1 MRKMILIL
9 LLVSVL
15 GALFCTGSNPM
26 LQLPSEPNVSSISAS
41 SNVNI
46 KIQFVNNSGIA
57 ANRIHVVIRGLNKS
71 KNPGY
76 FDLTKDPIL
85 WVQTSN
91 YSVMPPAAKVPD
103 VTLDQILAKNGG
115 IITVPYSDSGRVYLA
130 IDKRIYD
137 ESQVPNWMRRN
148 QNNDVSFD
156 KFELAVVDWGEG
168 PNLNLTQVDF
178 FNIPLKIETGGQV
191 RGFKDGITRK
201 QIFDEYLAAV
211 KNLTGIDSDWQK
223 LIIQSKGK
231 NMRILSPAKIVPD
244 DTDFPNLRKYFDDL
258 IKEYWKAGKTF
269 NLLLGDGKVVVCTAD
284 GNKITA
290 PKFGKYNKVT
300 SVAMFGQEVHDGNDP
315 DFIRWISSA
324 VNRGVIQYQDNATI
338 KNQGNSNMF
347 YGNSSSVN
355 RNLYNY
361 YSEFFHRDKY
371 VYDNRAYALAFDDV
385 FGRDSKL
392 DIPIGSTITVTI
404 QPFGG
409 E

>member
-1 MRKMILIL
+1 MILIL

-85 WVQTSN
+85 WVQTGS
-91 YSVMPPAAKVPD
+91 YDVMPASVPD
-103 VTLDQILAKNGG
+103 VTLDKILAKNNGV
-115 IITVPYSDSGRVYLA
+115 ITVPYNDSGRVYLA
-130 IDKRIYD
+130 IDNRIYD
-137 ESQVPNWMRRN
+137 ESQLPAWVKRN
-148 QNNDVSFD
+148 QANDVSFD

-223 LIIQSKGK
+223 LIIQSGGK
-231 NMRILSPAKIVPD
+231 NMRILNPGKIVPD

-290 PKFGKYNKVT
+290 PGFGKYNKVT
-300 SVAMFGQEVHDGNDP
+300 SVAMFGQEVHEGNDP

-324 VNRGVIQYQDNATI
+324 INRGVIQYQDNAAI
-338 KNQGNSNMF
+338 RNQGNSNMF